1 MRCSKHQTAQFLRRA
16 FSSNRKIQ
24 EHDVL
29 FLRQQGLKY
38 PKWHLTAPLRPSDT
52 IKLSYGASLVAADLI
67 GKKLLDTVVDSKGN
81 RVVLQEPT
89 LSSYIVTNERHATP
103 IYPHDANTIVSLLDL
118 NPSRPGEEDCDNEEG
133 DTTSPV
139 FEIFEA
145 GTGMGSLTLHIAR
158 AIHAANPPLP
168 PSLRRDICEAK
179 FRPKSDSS
187 STRVHLAPEAEAAFD
202 QYKASRRAVLHT
214 LDNKS
219 VHTQAAYKIIRNFR
233 RAQYL
238 PSIDFHTGSI
248 NQYLSERLIKSDGQ
262 PFLSRAILD
271 LPSAQEHA
279 KRVIEA
285 LLPNGILILFKPSI
299 SQIGDFQKWS
309 TETGQPVRLEKVLE
323 LPVSTTSDGVHDAG
337 GGRHWDVKTVLPKTS
352 LRDRNNKPVQV
363 MRPKVGER
371 IAGGGFIAILRRWP
385 HDYSQDEATQPTDEA
400 ESAQDDADVDI
411 EVDTD
416 ENHSEENK

>member
-1 MRCSKHQTAQFLRRA
+1 MRCGRHQTVQFLRRA
-16 FSSNRKIQ
+16 FSSNQKIQ

-38 PKWHLTAPLRPSDT
+38 PKWHLTAPLRPSGT
-52 IKLSYGASLVAADLI
+52 IKLSYGASLPAADLI
-67 GKKLLDTVVDSKGN
+67 GKKLLDLVHDSKGN

-89 LSSYIVTNERHATP
+89 LSSYIVNSERHATP

-118 NPSRPGEEDCDNEEG
+118 NPSRPGEEDHDDDQG
-133 DTTSPV
+133 HSTPV

-179 FRPKSDSS
+179 FRPESNPSL
-187 STRVHLAPEAEAAFD
+187 TRVDLNPDAEEALD
-202 QYKASRRAVLHT
+202 LYRASRRAVLHT
-214 LDNKS
+214 LDQKPK
-219 VHTQAAYKIIRNFR
+219 HTHAAYRLIRNFR

-238 PSIDFHTGSI
+238 PSIDFHIGSI
-248 NQYLSERLIKSDGQ
+248 DEYLSERLAKSGGQ

-271 LPSAQEHA
+271 LPSAHENA
-279 KRVIEA
+279 ERVIEA

-309 TETGQPVRLEKVLE
+309 TENRQPIRLEKVLE

-337 GGRHWDVKTVLPKTS
+337 GGRHWDVKTVLPRASQGGDGK
-352 LRDRNNKPVQV
+352 LVQV

-371 IAGGGFIAILRRWP
+371 IAGGGFVAILRRWP
-385 HDYSQDEATQPTDEA
+385 TSEQDVMD
-400 ESAQDDADVDI
+400 SGQDGTGQDNVDADMDA
-411 EVDTD
+411 D
-416 ENHSEENK
+416 EESDDRK